1 MKFSFIVASLLL
13 FVGMP
18 AAIAKDDTFYGIL
31 AAGYAANDMDEASL
45 DAFSYKVGVGYEL
58 GAQWNVEVGFQML
71 GEKRLEMNE
80 LTLDNGS
87 QEISAVTLS
96 ALGKARNRHG
106 ELFYRIGIM
115 RADVSKDYLDMGDAC
130 AGTSNTLSQN
140 NNLVLCQSSDSKIAG
155 IVGLGFDFYIHHSTM
170 LRLEVEHIQGQ
181 DGLSANA
188 AYIGFRL
195 NF

>member
-1 MKFSFIVASLLL
+1 MKFSLLVASLLL

-18 AAIAKDDTFYGIL
+18 AAVAKDDTFYGIL
-31 AAGYAANDMDEASL
+31 AAGYASNDMDEASL

-115 RADVSKDYLDMGDAC
+115 RADVSKDYLDMGDNC
-130 AGTSNTLSQN
+130 ADTSNMLGQN
-140 NNLVLCQSSDSKIAG
+140 NNLVLCQNSDSKIAG
-155 IVGLGFDFYIHHSTM
+155 ILGLGFDFYIHHSTQN
-170 LRLEVEHIQGQ
+170 EV
-181 DGLSANA
+181 
-188 AYIGFRL
+188 
-195 NF
+195 